1 MNFWYRLTTA
11 LILAVWVL
19 FAAFLLLLMTL

>member
-11 LILAVWVL
+11 MTLGVWVL